1 MRVQKKMA
9 PCGAI
14 SVSSSVGVMTL
25 LDDHHLVGVMMAP
38 APVPATVTMLAELG
52 ARPEVMAIAK
62 VMTIAALDHDGLGAC
77 NRWCRDGNRAQ
88 GSKNVSKLLH
98 CSLLH

>member
-25 LDDHHLVGVMMAP
+25 LDDHDLVGAMMA
-38 APVPATVTMLAELG
+38 PATVTMLAELG
-52 ARPEVMAIAK
+52 ARPEVMAIVK

-77 NRWCRDGNRAQ
+77 NRWRRDGNRAQ

-98 CSLLH
+98 CALLHE

>member
-1 MRVQKKMA
+1 MA

-14 SVSSSVGVMTL
+14 SVSSTVDVMTL
-25 LDDHHLVGVMMAP
+25 IDDHHPVGVMMAP

-52 ARPEVMAIAK
+52 ARPEVKAIAK

-77 NRWCRDGNRAQ
+77 NRRCRDGNRAK
-88 GSKNVSKLLH
+88 GRKNVSKLLH